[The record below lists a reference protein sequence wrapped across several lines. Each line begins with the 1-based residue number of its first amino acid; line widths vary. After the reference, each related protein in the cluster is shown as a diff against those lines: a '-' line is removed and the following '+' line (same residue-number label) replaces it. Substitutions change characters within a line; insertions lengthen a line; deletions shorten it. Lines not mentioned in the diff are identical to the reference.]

1 MKLLAIINP
10 ISGTGKQKH
19 IASLLNSVLDREK
32 FDLTIKYTEYA
43 KHGTELARQAISDG
57 FDAVLAVGG
66 DGTINEI
73 AQALTH
79 SKVALGIIPS
89 GSGNGL
95 ARHMG
100 IPMNSKKAIQ
110 WLNRAEVRPMDTLLI
125 NDHFSLNVAG
135 IGFDAHIS
143 HVFAKMNSRGL
154 VSYAKATWNSFFN
167 YPEYQFTILQNGE
180 QKSYSGFVLSICNSS
195 QFGNN
200 AHIAPNAD
208 ISDGQVNLV
217 VLKKP
222 RWYQL
227 PQLMLRSFTN
237 TIDRSS
243 LFTEIKGEAFQVS
256 YPSNEAHVDG
266 EPIVIE
272 GKLNIKIQ
280 PASLYHFSGQ

>member
-110 WLNRAEVRPMDTLLI
+110 WLNRAEVRSMDTLLI

-154 VSYAKATWNSFFN
+154 VSYAKATWNSFFS

-256 YPSNEAHVDG
+256 YPANEAHVDG
-266 EPIVIE
+266 EPIIID

-280 PASLYHFSGQ
+280 PASLYHFSGL